1 MDDDHSR
8 TRKKLYDRRDDS
20 GSTGSGN
27 NGPSGSFALGS
38 RFPVCRL
45 DSETSHSRAS
55 SPLSKRKVD
64 MSTLLESPRDRAG
77 PSPVRRETNP
87 TSHILVVDDDR
98 EIRAFSAE
106 ALVGFGYRVD
116 VTGDVAAAWNELHVN
131 SYDLLITDN
140 NMPNLSGVELV
151 MKLRSARMTLPV
163 ILVSGEL
170 SAEELNRN
178 AWLQLDATLV
188 KPFSSGQLLE
198 TVSAVLLAAENTR
211 SRAAA
216 LFPVPAQYVRPIMP
230 ASQWGINE

>member
-1 MDDDHSR
+1 
-8 TRKKLYDRRDDS
+8 
-20 GSTGSGN
+20 
-27 NGPSGSFALGS
+27 
-38 RFPVCRL
+38 
-45 DSETSHSRAS
+45 
-55 SPLSKRKVD
+55 

-77 PSPVRRETNP
+77 PSPTRSRTNP
-87 TSHILVVDDDR
+87 TCHILVADDDGDV
-98 EIRAFSAE
+98 RALSAE
-106 ALVGFGYRVD
+106 ALIGFGYRVD
-116 VTGDVAAAWNELHVN
+116 FAGDGAAAWNELHAN

-140 NMPNLSGVELV
+140 DMPDLSGVELV

-163 ILVSGEL
+163 ILASGEL

-178 AWLQLDATLV
+178 AWLQLAATLV

-198 TVSAVLLAAENTR
+198 TVSAVLFAVENAR